1 MRINQF
7 IAAATGLSRRAADHA
22 VQAGRV
28 RVNGQLATLG
38 KVMQPGEKITL
49 DGKALKAPEKT
60 QVIMLNK
67 PYGYVCSRN
76 GQGSKTIYDLIPAD
90 LHHLKP
96 VGRLDRESTG
106 LLLMTNN
113 GQFVQDMTHPSK
125 IKLKIYQ
132 VELSQPLD
140 KTDQAEVEKG
150 VTLEDGLSSLMLKGV
165 DRKWQVTMH
174 EGRNRQIR
182 RTFAARGYKVIKLHR
197 SQFGEFAI
205 GGLAVGKYRE
215 VST

>member
-22 VQAGRV
+22 IQEGRV
-28 RVNGQLATLG
+28 RVNGQRAELG
-38 KVMQPGEKITL
+38 KVIQPGEKVSL
-49 DGKALKAPEKT
+49 DGKPLAAPEKT
-60 QVIMLNK
+60 QTIMLNK
-67 PYGYVCSRN
+67 PYGYVCSRA
-76 GQGSKTIYDLIPAD
+76 GQGSKTIYDLLPAN

-113 GQFVQDMTHPSK
+113 GQLVQDMTHPSK
-125 IKLKIYQ
+125 IKQKVYQ

-140 KTDQAEVEKG
+140 KTDQFEVERG
-150 VTLEDGLSSLMLKGV
+150 VTLEDGLSSLMLKGA

-182 RTFAARGYKVIKLHR
+182 RTFAARGYKVLKLHR
-197 SQFGEFAI
+197 SQFGEYAI
-205 GGLAVGKYRE
+205 GGLAVGKFRE
-215 VST
+215 I